1 MGKRVISSL
10 KVPKSKLPLSPA
22 TLAGTTLYLSGI
34 VATNERGEIVGKGD
48 IRAQT
53 KQVLENVKS
62 LVEAAGG
69 TLLDVTQTTVY
80 ITDLANYGGMNEVY
94 QTYFPV
100 DPPARATVRVGLAN
114 PDFLVEIQGTAVL
127 G

>member
-1 MGKRVISSL
+1 MGKRVISSP
-10 KVPKSKLPLSPA
+10 KVPKSKFPLSPA
-22 TLAGTTLYLSGI
+22 TLGGKTLYLSGL
-34 VATNERGEIVGKGD
+34 VSTNERGEIVGKGD

-53 KQVLENVKS
+53 RQTLENMRS

-69 TLLDVTQTTVY
+69 TLQDVTQATVY
-80 ITDLANYGGMNEVY
+80 ITNLANFAGMNEVY

-100 DPPARATVRVGLAN
+100 DPPARATVRVDLVN
-114 PDFLVEIQGTAVL
+114 PDLLVEIQATAVL

>member
-1 MGKRVISSL
+1 MGKRVISTP
-10 KVPKSKLPLSPA
+10 KAPKSKFPLSPA
-22 TLAGTTLYLSGI
+22 TLGGNTLYVSGL

-53 KQVLENVKS
+53 RQVLENMKS

-69 TLLDVTQTTVY
+69 TLQDVTRTNVY
-80 ITDLANYGGMNEVY
+80 ITDLANFAGMNEVY

-100 DPPARATVRVGLAN
+100 DPPARATVRVDLVN